1 MKKSLAYLSLFLS
14 SLLTIVNGINLPIS
28 ATDDLNTISSID
40 NNYKSIL
47 SMDDSPLK
55 VMILTNLA
63 LKYARQNNQKKA
75 LKILAKAQQVS
86 LQLTDNYQQIVS
98 LTQVAQTYG
107 EINNRESVNT
117 KCHYAIASLNLAKE
131 KTKQIKDKSLQASLL
146 LNIAL
151 EYEKLGEIEIAN
163 NIYQQS
169 QIIQTQISQPQPEFP
184 FEQTPTKFQIG
195 LLANVNSFRKTTA
208 TFGFDVNY
216 EKQWEISD
224 IFVNGTAF
232 IGYDSDRTF
241 NKFRPTGLVNS
252 VYRYHFDKD
261 WSFFTNTLITANQ
274 DFFAS
279 QNDDDDLSILGNLL
293 LGGGYNL
300 WRGETPNNSVDLQI
314 GLGSIYEY
322 DFFDGEKRRNQLS
335 PALGILLQSRG
346 LKLGNAELN
355 HILAIIPALND
366 LENYTITSDSNLSI
380 PLSEKWSFTNR
391 LFVRYRNQ
399 LIYENNPK
407 VQFFFSTG
415 VKYTF

>member
-14 SLLTIVNGINLPIS
+14 SLLTIINGINVPIS
-28 ATDDLNTISSID
+28 ATDDLNTISSI
-40 NNYKSIL
+40 NNYKDIL

-63 LKYARQNNQKKA
+63 LKYARQSNQKKA
-75 LKILAKAQQVS
+75 LKILAKAQQIS

-98 LTQVAQTYG
+98 LTRVAQTYG
-107 EINNRESVNT
+107 EISNREN
-117 KCHYAIASLNLAKE
+117 ALASLNLAKE

-151 EYEKLGEIEIAN
+151 EYEKLGKIETAN

-169 QIIQTQISQPQPEFP
+169 QTIKAQISQPQIEFP

-195 LLANVNSFRKTTA
+195 LLANVNSFRNTTA

-224 IFVNGTAF
+224 ILLNGTAF

-241 NKFRPTGLVNS
+241 NKFRPTGLINS
-252 VYRYHFDKD
+252 VYRHHFDKE
-261 WSFFTNTLITANQ
+261 WSFFTNALITANQ
-274 DFFAS
+274 EFFAS

-293 LGGGYNL
+293 FGGGYNL
-300 WRGETPNNSVDLQI
+300 WRGETPSNSVDLQL
-314 GLGSIYEY
+314 GLGGIYEY

-399 LIYENNPK
+399 LIEKDNPK

-415 VKYTF
+415 VQYTF

>member
-1 MKKSLAYLSLFLS
+1 
-14 SLLTIVNGINLPIS
+14 
-28 ATDDLNTISSID
+28 
-40 NNYKSIL
+40 
-47 SMDDSPLK
+47 
-55 VMILTNLA
+55 MILTNLA
-63 LKYARQNNQKKA
+63 LKYARQSNQKKA
-75 LKILAKAQQVS
+75 LKILAKAQQIS
-86 LQLTDNYQQIVS
+86 LQLTDNYQQVAT
-98 LTQVAQTYG
+98 LTQIAQTYG
-107 EINNRESVNT
+107 EINNRES
-117 KCHYAIASLNLAKE
+117 AIASLNLAKE

-151 EYEKLGEIEIAN
+151 EYEKLGEIETAN

-169 QIIQTQISQPQPEFP
+169 QTIKAQISQSQLEFP

-224 IFVNGTAF
+224 IFLNGTAF

-241 NKFRPTGLVNS
+241 NKFRPTGLINS
-252 VYRYHFDKD
+252 VYRHHFDKE
-261 WSFFTNTLITANQ
+261 WSFFTNALITANQ
-274 DFFAS
+274 EFFAS

-293 LGGGYNL
+293 FGGGYNL
-300 WRGETPNNSVDLQI
+300 WRGETPNNSVDLQV
-314 GLGSIYEY
+314 GLGGIYEY

-399 LIYENNPK
+399 LIERDNPK

-415 VKYTF
+415 VQYTF